1 VKYDLHEVVDGVW
14 AAIVDDDA
22 PAIGNAAIVDTGEET
37 LVFDTTL
44 SVRLA
49 TQLRED
55 AARLTGREPAILV
68 NSHWHGDHTLGNQVF
83 AGLRMVSTTRTKE
96 LVETT
101 GAERLAQNK
110 QLYAGEFPEIL
121 EVELTP
127 PTETFDELLE
137 LGRAEVVTYGGGH
150 TESDAVLWLA
160 DAGVLLAADL
170 VVIDTHC
177 WVGDGD
183 ISSWRRILTTLEEL
197 DPAVIVPGH
206 GPVGTG
212 DDIALIDAYLTRLL
226 ELEPGAPMPAEFED
240 LAHPE
245 TFERNLVA
253 LHSNGNLGR

>member
-1 VKYDLHEVVDGVW
+1 MRYDLHEVGDGAW

-22 PAIGNAAIVDTGEET
+22 PAVGNAAIVDTGEET

-49 TQLRED
+49 AQLRED
-55 AARLTGREPAILV
+55 AARLTGRGPAILV
-68 NSHWHGDHTLGNQVF
+68 NSHWHGDHTLGNQSF
-83 AGLRMVSTTRTKE
+83 ADVRIVSTSRTKE
-96 LVETT
+96 LVETV

-110 QLYAGEFPEIL
+110 KLYAEEFPQIL

-127 PTETFDELLE
+127 PTETFDDLLE
-137 LGRAEVVTYGGGH
+137 VGRAEVVTYGGGH

-160 DAGVLLAADL
+160 DSGVLLAADL

-183 ISSWRRILTTLEEL
+183 IPSWRRILTALEEL
-197 DPAVIVPGH
+197 DPATIVPGH

-212 DDIALIDAYLTRLL
+212 DDIALIDAYLSRLL
-226 ELEPGAPMPAEFED
+226 ELEPGAPMPPEFED

-245 TFERNLVA
+245 TFERNLLA
-253 LHSNGNLGR
+253 IHGEG